1 MKPYKYRPRINKYQI
16 GGKTAWDVLD
26 NVADKTESVLAPITI
41 GLAGASLFNPTFAVP
56 YTAAS
61 LLGLGIDAY
70 QTSRSLHNKDYK
82 DAAWNG
88 GEALL
93 GIVGAKGA
101 YKLGSKKLIKEA
113 KRFNEEIA
121 NKARER
127 LQNNP
132 NIMIRLRKKGMTDE
146 EIYKYVSDKV
156 ANSITNSKDF
166 ADHMKDEK
174 RKAKDRETKWG
185 IYGDITGN
193 ASSIVRKIDG
203 DYIYNLPD
211 IIVTPSDQRYFNIQG
226 LPEFPIK

>member
-1 MKPYKYRPRINKYQI
+1 MRPYKYRPRINKYQI

-26 NVADKTESVLAPITI
+26 NVADKTESVLAPVTI
-41 GLAGASLFNPTFAVP
+41 GLSTASFFNPSFIIP
-56 YTAAS
+56 YEAAS
-61 LLGLGIDAY
+61 LLGSGIDIY
-70 QTSRSLHNKDYK
+70 QAARSLYNKDYK

-156 ANSITNSKDF
+156 ANSVTNSKDF

-203 DYIYNLPD
+203 DYMYNLPD

>member
-1 MKPYKYRPRINKYQI
+1 M
-16 GGKTAWDVLD
+16 GGKTAWDILD
-26 NVADKTESVLAPITI
+26 NVADKTESVLAPVTI
-41 GLAGASLFNPTFAVP
+41 GLGTASFFNPSFIIP
-56 YTAAS
+56 YEAAS
-61 LLGLGIDAY
+61 LLGSGIDIY
-70 QTSRSLHNKDYK
+70 QAARSLYNKDYK

-93 GIVGAKGA
+93 GLIGAKGA

-156 ANSITNSKDF
+156 ANSVTNSKDF

-174 RKAKDRETKWG
+174 RKAKE
-185 IYGDITGN
+185 
-193 ASSIVRKIDG
+193 
-203 DYIYNLPD
+203 
-211 IIVTPSDQRYFNIQG
+211 
-226 LPEFPIK
+226 